1 MPTPSKPVS
10 VIKMEGRSHR
20 TKKELRQREKAES
33 ALLTGISLAESPEV
47 KKNKAAHKEFL
58 RITKLLKSIDKND
71 DLYGASI
78 NRYCLIFAETLEFE
92 EKREKVYEQLC
103 EFQEKK
109 QELID
114 KEELTYKEA
123 FQIETSM
130 QKNVVSID
138 KQIQAKRKMLSDI
151 EKENIMTIASSLRS
165 IPKTTEKKVN
175 PLKEVLSG

>member
-114 KEELTYKEA
+114 EDGLTYKEA

-175 PLKEVLSG
+175 PLKEALSG

>member
-33 ALLTGISLAESPEV
+33 ALLTGITLTESVEV
-47 KKNKAAHKEFL
+47 KKNKVAHKEFL
-58 RITKLLKSIDKND
+58 RITKLLKSIEKND

-78 NRYCLIFAETLEFE
+78 NRYCLIFAETMEFE

-103 EFQEKK
+103 EFQGKK
-109 QELID
+109 QELINR
-114 KEELTYKEA
+114 EELTYKEA

-165 IPKTTEKKVN
+165 IPKTAERKTN
-175 PLKEVLSG
+175 PLKEALSG